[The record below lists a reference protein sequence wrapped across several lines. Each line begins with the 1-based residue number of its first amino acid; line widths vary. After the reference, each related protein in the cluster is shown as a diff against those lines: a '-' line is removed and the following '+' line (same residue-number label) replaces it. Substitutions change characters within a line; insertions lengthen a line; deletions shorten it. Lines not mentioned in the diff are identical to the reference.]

1 MTIEIRRAISTLLC
15 NQNVVQVMVV
25 SEYLREV
32 TEPVLITIK
41 EAVVIIITV
50 IYLFNDATIS
60 TPH

>member
-32 TEPVLITIK
+32 TEPVSITIK
-41 EAVVIIITV
+41 EVIIITI
-50 IYLFNDATIS
+50 IYLFNDTTIS